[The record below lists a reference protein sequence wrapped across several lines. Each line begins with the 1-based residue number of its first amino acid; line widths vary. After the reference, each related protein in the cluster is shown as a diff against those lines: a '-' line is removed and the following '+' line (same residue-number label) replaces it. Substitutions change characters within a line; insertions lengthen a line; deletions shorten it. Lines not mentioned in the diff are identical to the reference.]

1 MAKNFC
7 VKFAKRPGVSGVPEA
22 DLFLHDECEY
32 PKMGDDTSDEIIVK
46 SLYISVDPIQRTQMN
61 EEAGLPIFPPYQIGS
76 VISGIYGVG
85 IVVESQ
91 SLEFKPGNVVINT
104 ALSGWPW
111 QMYFKTSTSDKKFAV
126 VDLIDSDPKLEVTYY
141 GLPGLTTLIGIQE
154 QADILEN
161 NGSGKSFV
169 VSGAAGSCGQLAGQF
184 ALLNSCKPVVGI
196 CGTDEKCQVLKE
208 KLKFTDTINYKMEDV
223 NEKIKELCP
232 NGVDVYFDN
241 VGGKV
246 AEAVL
251 KNMNENGRVVLCG
264 QISSY
269 NSNDE
274 YPNKLSDEVSSHLKK
289 MNITREP
296 FVSLLHQD
304 KFEKTRH
311 ELHKLK
317 QDGGVQ
323 ILDTVYEGLDKT
335 GEAFCDMM
343 KGKNIGK
350 LLVKV
355 SDM

>member
-7 VKFAKRPGVSGVPEA
+7 VKFSKRPGVTGVPEV

-32 PKMGDDTSDEIIVK
+32 PKVGDDTSDEIIVK

-76 VISGIYGVG
+76 VINGLYGVG

-91 SLEFKPGNVVINT
+91 SSEFKQGSLVINT
-104 ALSGWPW
+104 ALDGWPW
-111 QMYFKTSTSDKKFAV
+111 QLYFKTSTANKKFAV
-126 VDLIDSDPKLEVTYY
+126 VDLLDDDPKLEITYY
-141 GLPGLTTLIGIQE
+141 GLPGLTTLIGLQE
-154 QADILEN
+154 HTDILEN
-161 NGSGKSFV
+161 CGSGKSFV

-196 CGTDEKCQVLKE
+196 CGTDEKCQLLKE

-223 NEKIKELCP
+223 NKKIKELCP

-251 KNMNENGRVVLCG
+251 KNMNENGRIVLCG

-269 NSNDE
+269 NSDEE
-274 YPNKLSDEVSSHLKK
+274 YPQKLSDEVSSHLKK

-296 FVSLLHQD
+296 FASLMHHE
-304 KFEKTRH
+304 KFEKTRR

-317 QDGGVQ
+317 QDGRVQ
-323 ILDTVYEGLDKT
+323 ILDTIYEGLDKI
-335 GEAFCDMM
+335 GQAFCDMM
-343 KGKNIGK
+343 AGKNIGK
-350 LLVKV
+350 MLVKV
-355 SDM
+355 ADI